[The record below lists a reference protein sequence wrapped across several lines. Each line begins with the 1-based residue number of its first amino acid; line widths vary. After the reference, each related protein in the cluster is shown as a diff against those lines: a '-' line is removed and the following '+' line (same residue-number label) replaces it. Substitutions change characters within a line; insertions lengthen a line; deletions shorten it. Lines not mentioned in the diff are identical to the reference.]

1 MKRGQKYPSEPLTKD
16 EIVALCNANTN
27 GALGCRNR
35 AALYLLWQCGLR
47 VSELLALR
55 PCDVSAD
62 SVRVLRGKGGKSRTV
77 GLGAEAA
84 AVVAR
89 WMDRRRVLGID
100 ARVPLIC
107 SLKGERLYPTA
118 MRELMKRLARKA
130 GIVKRVHPHALR
142 HSFAATAARQG
153 LPMPSLQNALGHS
166 SLATTDTYV
175 RSLGGDAVEAV
186 RSLVF

>member
-1 MKRGQKYPSEPLTKD
+1 MRRGQKYPSEPLTRD

-35 AALYLLWQCGLR
+35 AALYLLWHCGLR

-55 PCDVSAD
+55 PCDVAAD

-84 AVVAR
+84 AVVGR
-89 WMDRRRVLGID
+89 WMDRRKALGID
-100 ARVPLIC
+100 ARLPLIC
-107 SLKGERLYPTA
+107 SLKGEALCPTA

-142 HSFAATAARQG
+142 HSFAADGCKTG
-153 LPMPSLQNALGHS
+153 TSNALIAECS
-166 SLATTDTYV
+166 WPFITSD
-175 RSLGGDAVEAV
+175 D
-186 RSLVF
+186 